1 MSITRFSLDDINN
14 IKSNG
19 FRYKLSKETQCLI
32 MELSK
37 LVGSPDYIKT
47 PVFQKKK
54 PGSEPDWDLLKQF
67 KPTLKVERTA
77 TEILIQT
84 IKGSLNKMT
93 DKNYNAMRDEIL
105 SNLSKLEETD
115 LFNSVNDTIFD
126 IASSN
131 RFYSY
136 IYASLFKELIENSN
150 AADQFRERLECELSN
165 YLERYLD
172 IININ
177 PSEDY
182 EAFCDANK
190 ESERRKAL
198 TEFFVHLVGLKII
211 DQEKII
217 TIHDNLCNLV
227 LEHKFDQTHKQTIIE
242 ISENLYVMMTSG
254 RDMFKDTDNLDI
266 MNNKIEAI
274 SKLNVKQH
282 PGLSNKALFRF
293 MDIIDIKD

>member
-1 MSITRFSLDDINN
+1 MSITRFSLEDINN
-14 IKSNG
+14 IKNNG
-19 FRYKLSKETQCLI
+19 FGYKLSKETQSLI
-32 MELSK
+32 MELSR

-54 PGSEPDWDLLKQF
+54 AGAGPDWDLLKQF
-67 KPTLKVERTA
+67 KPTVKVERTA
-77 TEILIQT
+77 NEVLIQT

-93 DKNYNAMRDEIL
+93 DKNYNTMRDEIL
-105 SNLSKLEETD
+105 NTLSKLEGTD

-136 IYASLFKELIENSN
+136 IYATLFKELIENSN
-150 AADQFRERLECELSN
+150 AGDKFRERLECELSN
-165 YLERYLD
+165 YLERYLH

-182 EAFCDANK
+182 EAFCEANK

-198 TEFFVHLVGLKII
+198 TEFFVHLATLKII
-211 DQEKII
+211 DCKKII
-217 TIHDNLCNLV
+217 TIHDNLCNLT
-227 LEHKFDQTHKQTIIE
+227 LEHKFEKDHKQTIIE

-254 RDMFKDTDNLDI
+254 RALFKETGNLDT
-266 MNNKIEAI
+266 MNDKTQAI
-274 SKLNVKQH
+274 SKLNSKQH
-282 PGLSNKALFRF
+282 HGLSNKALFKF